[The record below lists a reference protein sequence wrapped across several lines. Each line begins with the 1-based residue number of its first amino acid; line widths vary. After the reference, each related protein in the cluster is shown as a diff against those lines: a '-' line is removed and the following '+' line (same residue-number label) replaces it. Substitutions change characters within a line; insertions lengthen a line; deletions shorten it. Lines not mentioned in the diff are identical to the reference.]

1 MGVWYNPSAEIDTRT
16 FHAGLISH
24 QNAHSSGDTTFK
36 NRAHW
41 DYRHIILYAYM
52 QSSQLLESGG
62 RRMASLR
69 PAWGKMKEDLV
80 SKTKHKR
87 SELKAGSCSL
97 TLVTKP
103 PDSCEGGSK

>member
-41 DYRHIILYAYM
+41 DYMPII
-52 QSSQLLESGG
+52 QLLESGG